1 MIRFFIIFS
10 FVFITAGLHGQVV
23 FNEPPA
29 LTAVL
34 KRYIASNKSQNEID
48 GWRIQV
54 LATTDRRQLEQS
66 YRRFKETFPDL
77 KVEWVHQEPYYKITA
92 GAFVSRRTSLAMC
105 QEVRKQ
111 FSQALPVVD
120 RIPYDEIINK

>member
-1 MIRFFIIFS
+1 MIRFFTVLS
-10 FVFITAGLHGQVV
+10 FVFLAGGIHGQVV
-23 FNEPPA
+23 LNEPPA
-29 LTAVL
+29 LTAVIN
-34 KRYIASNKSQNEID
+34 RYIASNKSQNDID

-77 KVEWVHQEPYYKITA
+77 KAEWVHQEPYYKINA